1 MTKQSLLR
9 NVAPLLLLTLWSP
22 ESEAFH
28 PWKGTLTRT
37 QTIYTIRQDATP
49 NHTSGCRSKSLS
61 VLFKSSRDEEE
72 STDPRV
78 ENDELGFLDSIKA
91 WFISEEGKDDVRT
104 YTWSLIVAL
113 LIRFL
118 IVEPRYIP
126 SLSMYPTFDVGDQLA
141 VEKVT
146 KRIRP
151 FSRKEV
157 VVFNPPQS
165 FREIMV
171 GQFGGDPTGKSREA
185 LIKRIVAIEVRDQ
198 YEILV
203 LLPTV
208 YHLLGSL
215 VTHQLSIILL

>member
-1 MTKQSLLR
+1 MTRQSLLR
-9 NVAPLLLLTLWSP
+9 KVAPLLLLTLRSQD
-22 ESEAFH
+22 SEAFR
-28 PWKGTLTRT
+28 PWQVTVTRT
-37 QTIYTIRQDATP
+37 QTIYTIRQDAT
-49 NHTSGCRSKSLS
+49 TSFTSNRSKSLS
-61 VLFKSSRDEEE
+61 VLFKSLRDEDE
-72 STDPRV
+72 SIDPGV
-78 ENDELGFLDSIKA
+78 ENEELGFLESIKA
-91 WFISEEGKDDVRT
+91 WFISEEGKEDVRT

-185 LIKRIVAIEVRDQ
+185 LIKRIVAIEVRD
-198 YEILV
+198 EHGILV
-203 LLPTV
+203 RLMNHV
-208 YHLLGSL
+208 IGNL
-215 VTHQLSIILL
+215 VTHQLSFIFL

>member
-1 MTKQSLLR
+1 MTRQSLLR
-9 NVAPLLLLTLWSP
+9 KVAPLLLLTLRSQD
-22 ESEAFH
+22 SEAFR
-28 PWKGTLTRT
+28 PWQVTVTRT
-37 QTIYTIRQDATP
+37 QTIYTIRQDTT
-49 NHTSGCRSKSLS
+49 TSFTSNRSKSLS
-61 VLFKSSRDEEE
+61 VLFKSLRDEDE
-72 STDPRV
+72 SIDPGV
-78 ENDELGFLDSIKA
+78 ENEELGFLESIKA
-91 WFISEEGKDDVRT
+91 WFISEEGKEDVRT

-185 LIKRIVAIEVRDQ
+185 LIKRIVAIEVRD
-198 YEILV
+198 EHGILV
-203 LLPTV
+203 RLMNHV
-208 YHLLGSL
+208 IGNL
-215 VTHQLSIILL
+215 VTHQLSFIFL

>member
-1 MTKQSLLR
+1 MTRQSLLR
-9 NVAPLLLLTLWSP
+9 KVAPLLLLTLRSQD
-22 ESEAFH
+22 SEAFR
-28 PWKGTLTRT
+28 PWQATVTRT
-37 QTIYTIRQDATP
+37 QTIYTIRQDAT
-49 NHTSGCRSKSLS
+49 TSFTSNRSKSLS
-61 VLFKSSRDEEE
+61 VLFKSLRDEDE
-72 STDPRV
+72 SIDPGV
-78 ENDELGFLDSIKA
+78 ENEELGFLESIKA
-91 WFISEEGKDDVRT
+91 WFISEEGKEDVRT

-185 LIKRIVAIEVRDQ
+185 LIKRIVAIEVRD
-198 YEILV
+198 EHGILV
-203 LLPTV
+203 RLMNHV
-208 YHLLGSL
+208 IGNL
-215 VTHQLSIILL
+215 VTHQLSFIFL